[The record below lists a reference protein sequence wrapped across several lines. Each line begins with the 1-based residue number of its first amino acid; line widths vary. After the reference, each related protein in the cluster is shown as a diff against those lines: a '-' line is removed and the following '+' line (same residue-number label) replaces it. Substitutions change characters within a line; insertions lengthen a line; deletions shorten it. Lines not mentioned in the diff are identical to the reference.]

1 MIQLNNKNMDAQI
14 IIILLLVG
22 LAAGMLSG
30 MVGVGGGIIIV
41 PCLVYFL
48 GFSQKMAQ
56 GTSLGLL
63 LLPVGILGVLQ
74 FYKSGYID
82 VRVVLIIALAF
93 IAGSYFGSKWALSL
107 PQDTVKKIF
116 AVVMLL
122 ISLKMLF
129 IDKKNPENVKE
140 NNASLHNE
148 NTLPGS
154 PG

>member
-1 MIQLNNKNMDAQI
+1 MQI
-14 IIILLLVG
+14 ILILLLVG

-30 MVGVGGGIIIV
+30 LVGVGGGIIIV

-56 GTSLGLL
+56 GTSLGMLM
-63 LLPVGILGVLQ
+63 LPVGILGVMQ

-82 VRVVLIIALAF
+82 VKVILVIGAAF

-116 AVVMLL
+116 AVVMLI

-129 IDKKNPENVKE
+129 IDKKQPEVLKE
-140 NNASLHNE
+140 NTAAGTNQNK
-148 NTLPGS
+148 LPGS
-154 PG
+154 SG

>member
-1 MIQLNNKNMDAQI
+1 MDIQVIL
-14 IIILLLVG
+14 ILLLVG

-63 LLPVGILGVLQ
+63 LLPVGILGAMQ
-74 FYKSGYID
+74 FYKSGFID
-82 VRVVLIIALAF
+82 VRVVLIIAVAF
-93 IAGSYFGSKWALSL
+93 IAGSYFGSRWALSM
-107 PQDTVKKIF
+107 PQDTIKKIF
-116 AVVMLL
+116 AVMML
-122 ISLKMLF
+122 IIAIKMLF
-129 IDKKNPENVKE
+129 IDKKHPEVLPQKISSNP
-140 NNASLHNE
+140 
-148 NTLPGS
+148 LPADDPADP